1 MDSSEGSN
9 QSNGMDAPLHIVL
22 YQPEIPPNTGNIAR
36 LCACTGCRL
45 HLVHP
50 LGFSLGEKE
59 LRRAGLDY
67 WQYLD
72 VQEYDDWQSIRTA
85 LGDKRRWFALTTKAE
100 RLNWD
105 VEYRAGDVLVFG
117 PESRG
122 LPQTIRDEI
131 TPVKLQMRSDA
142 PVRSLNLSSACSAVV
157 YEALRQINI
166 SRP

>member
-1 MDSSEGSN
+1 MV
-9 QSNGMDAPLHIVL
+9 APLHIVL
-22 YQPEIPPNTGNIAR
+22 FEPEIPPNTGNIAR

-50 LGFSLGEKE
+50 LGFTLGERE

-72 VQEYDDWQSIRTA
+72 VQEHENWASVRAA
-85 LGDKRRWFALTTKAE
+85 LGGDRNWYALTTKAT
-100 RLNWD
+100 RLTWE

-122 LPQTIRDEI
+122 LPPEIRDEI
-131 TPVKLQMRSDA
+131 TPVRLQMRGDA
-142 PVRSLNLSSACSAVV
+142 PVRSLNLASACSAVV

-166 SRP
+166 TNY

>member
-1 MDSSEGSN
+1 
-9 QSNGMDAPLHIVL
+9 MDAQLHVVL
-22 YQPEIPPNTGNIAR
+22 FEPEIPPNTGNIAR

-67 WQYLD
+67 WQHLD
-72 VQEYDDWQSIRTA
+72 VQEYGSWQAVRDA
-85 LGDKRRWFALTTKAE
+85 LGEGRSWFALSTKAT
-100 RLNWD
+100 RLTWEVN
-105 VEYRAGDVLVFG
+105 YRIGDVLVFG

-131 TPVKLQMRSDA
+131 TPVKLPMRVDA
-142 PVRSLNLSSACSAVV
+142 PVRSLNLASACSAVV

-166 SRP
+166 SKS